1 MFPNLQVRKPASPLD
16 AFVELL
22 LVYKSA
28 APRHAKERAL
38 PDGCA
43 ALIVN
48 LQEDETR
55 IYDRRDFTLRQR
67 FNGSVFVGPQ
77 TEFCVIDTAE
87 QTDVA
92 GIHFKPGGAY
102 PFFAPPADELRGLHV
117 PLDSLWGNFA
127 RELRERLLEAPT
139 PKERLQLME
148 QALLAQM
155 RQTLTVHP
163 AVNFA
168 LRQFQGAPFTRRIAD
183 VAERTGFSLRHF
195 IELFN
200 RQVGLTP
207 KLFCRINRFQR
218 ALQCMASSTEI
229 EWTNV
234 ALDSGYYDQ
243 PHFIHDFGAFSG
255 ISPSTYKETRPWHA
269 NHVPLMD

>member
-1 MFPNLQVRKPASPLD
+1 MFPNLQIRKPRPPLD
-16 AFVELL
+16 SFVEWFW
-22 LVYKSA
+22 VYKSA
-28 APRHAKERAL
+28 APGHAKERAL

-43 ALIVN
+43 AIIIN
-48 LQEDETR
+48 LQEDQTR
-55 IYDRRDFTLRQR
+55 IYDRKDFSLRER

-87 QTDVA
+87 QTDIT

-102 PFFAPPADELRGLHV
+102 PFFAPPIDELRGSHL

-127 RELRERLLEAPT
+127 RDLRERLLEATT
-139 PKERLQLME
+139 PRERLQLME
-148 QALLAQM
+148 RSLLARM
-155 RQTLTVHP
+155 RLTVHP
-163 AVNFA
+163 AVAFA
-168 LRQFQGAPFTRRIAD
+168 LNQFEAGPFTRRIAD

-200 RQVGLTP
+200 HQVGLTP

-218 ALQCMASSTEI
+218 ALRCIASSADV

-234 ALDSGYYDQ
+234 ALDSGYFDQ
-243 PHFIHDFGAFSG
+243 AHFIHDFGAFSG
-255 ISPSTYKETRPWHA
+255 INPSIYLETRPWHA
-269 NHVPLMD
+269 NHVPLID